1 MNTQDLTVSEAA
13 RNRVSIRRY
22 TDRPVTRELLLEVLE
37 IAGKAPSAWNVQPW
51 RVKVVQDPETKA
63 KLMAA
68 AYGQPQVGAAPAV
81 LVVASD
87 MEDALSRIE
96 EWLHPGIQGERRE
109 QELANIRA
117 TFEKMGLEGRASWGR
132 NQTNIFL
139 GYLLLALASKGLG
152 SSPMLGF
159 NPAEVKELLGL
170 PSHVEIPAL
179 VAVGWPAED
188 GFPQHRLDIGSLVE
202 FV

>member
-1 MNTQDLTVSEAA
+1 MNTHDLTVSEAA
-13 RNRVSIRRY
+13 RKRVSIRRY
-22 TDRPVTRELLLEVLE
+22 TDQPVTREVLHEVLE
-37 IAGKAPSAWNVQPW
+37 IAGKAPSAWNVEPW
-51 RVKVVQDPETKA
+51 RVIVVQDA
-63 KLMAA
+63 DLRQKLMAA

-81 LVVASD
+81 LVVSSD
-87 MEDALSRIE
+87 MEDAMGRIE

-109 QELANIRA
+109 KEIA
-117 TFEKMGLEGRASWGR
+117 TIQGIFEKMGLEGRASWGR

-159 NPAEVKELLGL
+159 DPAQVRELLGL
-170 PSHVEIPAL
+170 APHAEIPAL

-188 GFPQHRLDIGSLVE
+188 GFPQHRLPVE
-202 FV
+202 TIADFR

>member
-22 TDRPVTRELLLEVLE
+22 TDQPVTRELLLEVLE

-68 AYGQPQVGAAPAV
+68 AYGQPQVGAAQAV